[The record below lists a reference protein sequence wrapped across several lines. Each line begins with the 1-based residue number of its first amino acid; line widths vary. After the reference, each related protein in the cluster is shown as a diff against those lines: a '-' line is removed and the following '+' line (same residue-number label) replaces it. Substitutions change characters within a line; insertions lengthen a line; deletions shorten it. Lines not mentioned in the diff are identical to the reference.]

1 MNKTSFV
8 FVAVII
14 MFMTACNSKIEEK
27 EKKETGKFS
36 VTSPLLMDTCYTKE
50 YVAQIQSLQN
60 IEIRPKIDGY
70 IETIHVDEGQHVKA
84 GQVLF
89 TIRPKEYQAELQ
101 KASAE
106 VKTAE
111 IEAQNVKSLADSK
124 VVSQTELALALA
136 KLEQAKAGQAIAE
149 LNLSYT
155 QIKAPFDGYIDRIH
169 FKTGSLV
176 DGSSLLTTLSNNKEV
191 YAYFNVSEAEYLNYK
206 AHQTSDDNKNVSLI
220 LANGD
225 EFGYKGVIET
235 IEGEFDNTTGSI
247 AFRAKFPNPD
257 LLLRNGGTGK
267 VLMKVNIK
275 NALIIP
281 QKATYE
287 IQDKTYVYVLGEN
300 NVVKSKSITVNQSL
314 PNLYIIGSGL
324 QATDKFLIEGVQ
336 IVKDDEKIEASFIQ
350 PKLVVHDLQL
360 IKQ

>member
-1 MNKTSFV
+1 MNKTSL
-8 FVAVII
+8 VIGIGSI
-14 MFMTACNSKIEEK
+14 MFIKYT
-27 EKKETGKFS
+27 
-36 VTSPLLMDTCYTKE
+36 VTSPILIDTSYTKE

-70 IETIHVDEGQHVKA
+70 IETINVDEGQHVNA

-89 TIRPKEYQAELQ
+89 TLRPKEYQAELL
-101 KASAE
+101 KANAE

-111 IEAQNVKSLADSK
+111 IEAQNVKSLADAK
-124 VVSQTELALALA
+124 VVSQTELALAMA
-136 KLEQAKAGQAIAE
+136 KIDQAKAGQAIAE

-169 FKTGSLV
+169 FKSGSLI
-176 DGSSLLTTLSNNKEV
+176 DDSSLLTTLSNNKEV

-206 AHQTSDDNKNVSLI
+206 THQTNGENKIVSLI

-247 AFRAKFPNPD
+247 SFRAKFPNPG

-267 VLMKVNIK
+267 VQMKVELK
-275 NALIIP
+275 NALVIP

-287 IQDKTYVYVLGEN
+287 IQDKIYVYVLAEN
-300 NVVKSKSITVNQSL
+300 NVLKSRSITVNQSL
-314 PNLYIIGSGL
+314 PNLYVIGSGL
-324 QATDKFLIEGVQ
+324 QVNDKILLEGVQ
-336 IVKDDEKIEASFIQ
+336 MVKDDEKVEASFIQ
-350 PKLVVHDLQL
+350 PLQVMHDLQL

>member
-1 MNKTSFV
+1 MNNTSL
-8 FVAVII
+8 AIGI
-14 MFMTACNSKIEEK
+14 SSILFMAACNSKVEEK
-27 EKKETGKFS
+27 EKKETGKYS
-36 VTSPLLMDTCYTKE
+36 VTSPLMMDTCYTKE

-70 IETIHVDEGQHVKA
+70 IETIYVDEGQHVNA

-89 TIRPKEYQAELQ
+89 TIRPKEYQAELV
-101 KASAE
+101 KANAE

-111 IEAQNVKSLADSK
+111 IEVQNLKSLADAK
-124 VVSQTELALALA
+124 VVSQTELAMAMA
-136 KLEQAKAGQAIAE
+136 KLDQAKAGQSIAE

-169 FKTGSLV
+169 FKIGSLI
-176 DGSSLLTTLSNNKEV
+176 DDSSLLTSLSNNKEV

-206 AHQTSDDNKNVSLI
+206 THQTGNDNKNVSLI
-220 LANGD
+220 LANGE
-225 EFGYKGVIET
+225 EFGYNGEIET
-235 IEGEFDNTTGSI
+235 IEGEIDNTTGSI

-267 VLMKVNIK
+267 VQMKVAIK

-300 NVVKSKSITVNQSL
+300 NVVKSKSITITQSL

-324 QATDKFLIEGVQ
+324 KVTDKFLIEGVQ
-336 IVKDDEKIEASFIQ
+336 LVKDEEKVETSFIQ
-350 PKLVVHDLQL
+350 PQQVVRDLQL

>member
-1 MNKTSFV
+1 MEIKSLV
-8 FVAVII
+8 LGICAVLFISS
-14 MFMTACNSKIEEK
+14 CNSKVEEK
-27 EKKETGKFS
+27 KDTGTYS
-36 VTSPLLMDTCYTKE
+36 VTSPLLTDTSYVKE

-70 IETIHVDEGQHVKA
+70 IETINVDEGQHVNA

-89 TIRPKEYQAELQ
+89 TIRSKEYQAELL
-101 KASAE
+101 KAGAE
-106 VKTAE
+106 ERAAE
-111 IEAQNVKSLADSK
+111 IEVQNVKSLADKK
-124 VVSQTELALALA
+124 VVSQTELELALA

-169 FKTGSLV
+169 FKVGSLV
-176 DGSSLLTTLSNNKEV
+176 DDNSLLTTLSNNREV

-206 AHQTSDDNKNVSLI
+206 IHQTGNDNRNVSLI
-220 LANGD
+220 LANGE

-267 VLMKVNIK
+267 VQMKADLK
-275 NALIIP
+275 NVLIIP

-287 IQDKTYVYVLGEN
+287 IQDKIYVFVVDENSVL
-300 NVVKSKSITVNQSL
+300 KSRSITVNKSL
-314 PNLYIIGSGL
+314 PNLYIIGAGL
-324 QATDKFLIEGVQ
+324 KATDKFLLEGVQ
-336 IVKDDEKIEASFIQ
+336 MAKADEKVKTSFIQ
-350 PKLVVHDLQL
+350 PRQVISDLQL
-360 IKQ
+360 IK